1 MFIFA
6 VFWTFTYDVNLNIG
20 MLLTL
25 YKMTHYM
32 KPLWS
37 YFGGDILA
45 DNRIKIRRNRF
56 LNLFWLFNVWYIY
69 LELKNYFMDYD
80 EIDILRASQGRD
92 ATDVTF
98 GRLYYAFVM
107 LRQTRKT
114 IKQLTC

>member
-1 MFIFA
+1 M
-6 VFWTFTYDVNLNIG
+6 NLNIG

-37 YFGGDILA
+37 YFGRDILD

-69 LELKNYFMDYD
+69 LEPGNKENYFMDYD

-107 LRQTRKT
+107 LLQKRKT
-114 IKQLTC
+114 I

>member
-1 MFIFA
+1 
-6 VFWTFTYDVNLNIG
+6 
-20 MLLTL
+20 
-25 YKMTHYM
+25 
-32 KPLWS
+32 
-37 YFGGDILA
+37 
-45 DNRIKIRRNRF
+45 
-56 LNLFWLFNVWYIY
+56 
-69 LELKNYFMDYD
+69 MDYD